1 MKHESFYIDSR
12 DAPAQRVKHC
22 QNGIE
27 HDFTEAAV
35 RVAFA
40 LYLLDQGAT
49 NPLSE
54 TLSRHG
60 FHLHEPRGT
69 TSCGGEYR
77 RGAEKLTVF
86 PSSGKGDVTAVDDK
100 GQIIF
105 AECKGGIINTTN
117 PGQTSRLRKGLAEVI
132 GQLMSRELSQERHI
146 AVVPKTT
153 QAQRLAKK
161 MVSRANA
168 AGIEIALVAPD
179 GTIHFQ

>member
-1 MKHESFYIDSR
+1 M
-12 DAPAQRVKHC
+12 
-22 QNGIE
+22 
-27 HDFTEAAV
+27 
-35 RVAFA
+35 AFIS
-40 LYLLDQGAT
+40 T
-49 NPLSE
+49 N
-54 TLSRHG
+54 
-60 FHLHEPRGT
+60 
-69 TSCGGEYR
+69 